1 MNVCSIG
8 IESQTY
14 PGALNTLRWYSTP
27 QTPSDPKQLRKIEM
41 RKIDVLQVFRAKGQ
55 NLLKVLAPPTTG
67 NDVEI
72 RESPK

>member
-27 QTPSDPKQLRKIEM
+27 QTPSDPEQLRKIEM
-41 RKIDVLQVFRAKGQ
+41 RKIDVL
-55 NLLKVLAPPTTG
+55 
-67 NDVEI
+67 
-72 RESPK
+72 

>member
-27 QTPSDPKQLRKIEM
+27 QTPSDPGQLRKIEM
-41 RKIDVLQVFRAKGQ
+41 RNVDVLSVFTAKLHQHIDQRDEMVQKG
-55 NLLKVLAPPTTG
+55 
-67 NDVEI
+67 
-72 RESPK
+72 R